1 MKERIVQFLASERI
15 SPAEFADKIGV
26 QRSSMS
32 HILNGRNHPS
42 AAFLQKMLQIY
53 PSLNP
58 RWLMI
63 GDGTMNI
70 TNVISDIPIVLATT
84 MAKEEESPI
93 NQEHEFENERTS
105 KEPAIQTSI
114 SAPGG
119 SNTLFAEIDSAL
131 EYNSQSVSANESKPF
146 SDQQSEI
153 SSKENQPINQ
163 VMPLL
168 NNLSVDKEIEQILF
182 FYKDK
187 TFTVYRPS

>member
-63 GDGTMNI
+63 GDGTMNV

-84 MAKEEESPI
+84 MAKEESSHI
-93 NQEHEFENERTS
+93 NQEHEIENERTS
-105 KEPAIQTSI
+105 KEPAIQTPT

-119 SNTLFAEIDSAL
+119 SNTLFADLDSAH
-131 EYNSQSVSANESKPF
+131 EYNRRSVSANESKLS

-153 SSKENQPINQ
+153 SSKEIQP
-163 VMPLL
+163 
-168 NNLSVDKEIEQILF
+168 
-182 FYKDK
+182 
-187 TFTVYRPS
+187 